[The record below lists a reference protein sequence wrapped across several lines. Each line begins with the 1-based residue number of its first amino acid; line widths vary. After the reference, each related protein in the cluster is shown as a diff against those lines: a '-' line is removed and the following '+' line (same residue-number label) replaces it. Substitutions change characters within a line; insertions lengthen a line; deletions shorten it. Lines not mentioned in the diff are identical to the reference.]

1 MKYLEYSVKNMT
13 ISKDTSDK
21 TVLISGAKNYFGLH
35 FSFDDEFSALAG
47 TKAVEF
53 YKNRKT
59 ARVDL
64 VDGACAIPNDFLTD
78 KNTFEIR
85 VISGT
90 MIATPWATV
99 AITESGT
106 ILPDEPDVEPEA
118 GTEYVKTASGDN
130 AAPYL
135 RAGTNGLE
143 YSQDGEHWNNGVS
156 GVPEVPVLPND
167 AKYVR
172 KNGDWVV
179 LTDDELLAGAATAL
193 TELDPSADLATV
205 INKVNEIIGILKDRN
220 IATT

>member
-78 KNTFEIR
+78 KNNDCYTMGY
-85 VISGT
+85 SG
-90 MIATPWATV
+90 
-99 AITESGT
+99 
-106 ILPDEPDVEPEA
+106 
-118 GTEYVKTASGDN
+118 YH
-130 AAPYL
+130 
-135 RAGTNGLE
+135 
-143 YSQDGEHWNNGVS
+143 GEWNN
-156 GVPEVPVLPND
+156 
-167 AKYVR
+167 
-172 KNGDWVV
+172 
-179 LTDDELLAGAATAL
+179 LT
-193 TELDPSADLATV
+193 
-205 INKVNEIIGILKDRN
+205 R
-220 IATT
+220 